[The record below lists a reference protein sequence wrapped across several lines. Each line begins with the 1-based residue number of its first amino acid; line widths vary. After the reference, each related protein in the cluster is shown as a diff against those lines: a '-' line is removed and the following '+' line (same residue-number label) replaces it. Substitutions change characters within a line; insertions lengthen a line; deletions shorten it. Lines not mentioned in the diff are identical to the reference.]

1 MNKTLSY
8 VIVGGASALIGAVA
22 GYIFCKKR
30 MQNLFDQQ
38 LADRINEE
46 ITSIRESR
54 KSKTEENQPEVEEE
68 RPASQI
74 NDEQIK
80 QLIETTLDCDITD
93 FNPYRYALLSA
104 EIQKCFEKG
113 RASVDEI
120 EEAIANVIATFDSP
134 PDDDEECNPDI
145 DEEDLGVSEEPQT
158 VMDTYAEE
166 PPHVIPLSDYRNLP
180 PYFEFLTFHYFE
192 EDDVL
197 LDDGDEI
204 VDDIDGTVG
213 DALVHFDEE
222 EDDGDCVYVING
234 QMGNAIEI
242 VRLHSSYADWS
253 GWSR

>member
-30 MQNLFDQQ
+30 MQSLFDQQ
-38 LADRINEE
+38 LAERINEE
-46 ITSIRESR
+46 ISSIRESR
-54 KSKTEENQPEVEEE
+54 KPKKGEEPQTKDAKNDS
-68 RPASQI
+68 RIS
-74 NDEQIK
+74 DEQIK

-93 FNPYRYALLSA
+93 FNPYRYALLAA
-104 EIQKCFEKG
+104 EIQRCFDEG
-113 RASVDEI
+113 RSSVDEI
-120 EEAIANVIATFDSP
+120 EEAIVNLIATFDSP

-145 DEEDLGVSEEPQT
+145 DEEDLGVSEEPQM
-158 VMDTYAEE
+158 VMEVYAEE

-204 VDDIDGTVG
+204 VDDIEGIVG

-242 VRLHSSYADWS
+242 VRLHSSYADWC

>member
-30 MQNLFDQQ
+30 MQSLFDQQ
-38 LADRINEE
+38 AAERINEE
-46 ITSIRESR
+46 IASIRESR
-54 KSKTEENQPEVEEE
+54 KPKKDEEPKAKDSEND
-68 RPASQI
+68 SHI
-74 NDEQIK
+74 SDEQVK

-93 FNPYRYALLSA
+93 FNPYRYTLLSA
-104 EIQKCFEKG
+104 TIQRCFEEG
-113 RASVDEI
+113 RSSADEI

-145 DEEDLGVSEEPQT
+145 DEEDLGVSEEPQM
-158 VMDTYAEE
+158 VMEAYAEE

-180 PYFEFLTFHYFE
+180 PCFEFLTFHYFE

-242 VRLHSSYADWS
+242 VRLHSSYANWS

>member
-38 LADRINEE
+38 LADRVNEE
-46 ITSIRESR
+46 LASIRESR
-54 KSKTEENQPEVEEE
+54 KSKAEEKPTHS
-68 RPASQI
+68 RIS
-74 NDEQIK
+74 DEQVK
-80 QLIETTLDCDITD
+80 KLIETTLDCDITD
-93 FNPYRYALLSA
+93 FNPYRYNLLVA
-104 EIQKCFEKG
+104 EIQRCFEEG
-113 RASVDEI
+113 RSSADEI
-120 EEAIANVIATFDSP
+120 EEAIVNVIATFDSP

-145 DEEDLGVSEEPQT
+145 DEEDLGVSEEPQ
-158 VMDTYAEE
+158 VAMEAYAEG

-204 VDDIDGTVG
+204 VDDIDGIVG